1 MKKIAEVKTLPE
13 KKIFIKY
20 SNGMEGV
27 ISLQKMITRDEF
39 TKLKD
44 IDVFENV
51 RISENSG
58 NIIINDKIELCKN
71 AVYGILD
78 LKKQM
83 ASIGLKMGD

>member
-27 ISLQKMITRDEF
+27 IPLQKMITRDEF